1 MTGASGRP
9 PESEEAMAQIV
20 VMEDDAGT
28 RTLIASVLKKDG
40 HEVLAA
46 EDGVRG
52 LALVRGQC
60 PDLVISDVQMP
71 GMNGFDMLAEMRRDA
86 TIAGIPVIL
95 LTSLQERAHMRI
107 GMTAGADDYI
117 TKPFR
122 AAELRQAVAAQL
134 NKRAVQATLQAMA
147 VDTAVNLALD
157 EQRQELAR
165 LYEQRLAAELS
176 DRWPSTVGE
185 DGDEVLHNATVLF
198 VDIPSYA
205 LLAAQLPAA
214 EMSELVKKF
223 YSNANDTVHL
233 FGARTMRFVGEGL
246 LAIFAPG
253 DDSRTTNH
261 ALRAA
266 RAALGLVESARGV
279 QKFLA
284 QRHPGATLPRF
295 EASVALHAGDVT
307 LAELSD
313 PLHGSARQLLPV
325 GDAVSATMLL
335 QKQSHAMG
343 WAACASIDALRSVTG
358 AVRTGARAL
367 VTIPGR
373 QAPIDAVE
381 LIGLAV

>member
-1 MTGASGRP
+1 V
-9 PESEEAMAQIV
+9 Q
-20 VMEDDAGT
+20 
-28 RTLIASVLKKDG
+28 
-40 HEVLAA
+40 
-46 EDGVRG
+46 G

-86 TIAGIPVIL
+86 TIAAIPVIL

-134 NKRAVQATLQAMA
+134 NKRAVHASLRALA

-157 EQRQELAR
+157 EQRHELSR

-176 DRWPSTVGE
+176 ERWPSTTGS
-185 DGDEVLHNATVLF
+185 DGDERLANAAVLF
-198 VDIPSYA
+198 VDIPNYA

-214 EMSELVKKF
+214 ELSELVKKF
-223 YSNANDTVHL
+223 YVNANDTVHL

-253 DDSRTTNH
+253 DDTRTTNH
-261 ALRAA
+261 ALRAT

-279 QKFLA
+279 QQLVS
-284 QRHPGATLPRF
+284 QRHPGGGLPRF
-295 EASVALHAGDVT
+295 EASVAMHAGDVT

-313 PLHGSARQLLPV
+313 PLHGGAKQVLPV

-335 QKQSHAMG
+335 QKQAHTLG
-343 WAACASIDALRSVTG
+343 WAACASVDVLRSVTG
-358 AVRTGARAL
+358 AVRTGARTL
-367 VTIPGR
+367 VDLPGR
-373 QAPIDAVE
+373 KAAMDAVE
-381 LIGLAV
+381 VLGLAL